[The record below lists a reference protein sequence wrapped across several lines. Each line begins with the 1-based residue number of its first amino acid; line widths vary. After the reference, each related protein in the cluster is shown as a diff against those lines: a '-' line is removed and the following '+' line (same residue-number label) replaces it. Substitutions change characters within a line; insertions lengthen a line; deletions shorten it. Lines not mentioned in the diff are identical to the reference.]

1 MVKVCQ
7 VLAVALPR
15 MASVVQVER
24 SFETWS
30 RHASAKPVYLNIHRI
45 VPMDFLAPRSN
56 QT

>member
-7 VLAVALPR
+7 VLAVALLR

-24 SFETWS
+24 SLETWS
-30 RHASAKPVYLNIHRI
+30 CHESAEPLVLKSHLIA
-45 VPMDFLAPRSN
+45 PMGCLDPRSN